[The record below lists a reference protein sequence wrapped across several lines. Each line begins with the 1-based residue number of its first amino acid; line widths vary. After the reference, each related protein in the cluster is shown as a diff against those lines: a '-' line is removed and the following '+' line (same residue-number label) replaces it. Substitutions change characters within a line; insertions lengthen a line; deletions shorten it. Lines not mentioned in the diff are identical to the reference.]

1 MTAREFLQKFIE
13 ELPSRGLDDTE
24 VYIEQWNNEYEY
36 DSYKILKIDNSG
48 SNDGIFITIA
58 K

>member
-24 VYIEQWNNEYEY
+24 VYIEQQKNEYEY